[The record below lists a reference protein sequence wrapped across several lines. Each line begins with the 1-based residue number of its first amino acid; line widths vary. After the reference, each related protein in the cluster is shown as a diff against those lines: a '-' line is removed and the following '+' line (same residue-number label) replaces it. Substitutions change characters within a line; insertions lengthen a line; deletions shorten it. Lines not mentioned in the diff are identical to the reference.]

1 MRRTVCMECVAVCG
15 LMQLLMT
22 YLVVYMVMS
31 PTSEVVHSDSRLLLS
46 LQDPTGPK
54 MEARLVF
61 YPRGVHKLNNKV
73 RGRGSPLVLCQSIN
87 FACMLTL

>member
-1 MRRTVCMECVAVCG
+1 MECVAVCG

-61 YPRGVHKLNNKV
+61 YLRGIHKLNNKV
-73 RGRGSPLVLCQSIN
+73 RVFSTSTSELRCLLDGESNRGRGS
-87 FACMLTL
+87 

>member
-1 MRRTVCMECVAVCG
+1 MECVAVCG

-61 YPRGVHKLNNKV
+61 YLRGVHKLNNKV
-73 RGRGSPLVLCQSIN
+73 RGKGGSLSFMPKHK
-87 FACMLTL
+87 FCMYVS

>member
-1 MRRTVCMECVAVCG
+1 MECVAVCG

-61 YPRGVHKLNNKV
+61 FTLGGVYKLNNKM
-73 RGRGSPLVLCQSIN
+73 RGRRGSMVK
-87 FACMLTL
+87 TL

>member
-31 PTSEVVHSDSRLLLS
+31 PTSEMVHSDSRLLLS

-61 YPRGVHKLNNKV
+61 
-73 RGRGSPLVLCQSIN
+73 SI
-87 FACMLTL
+87 FFD